1 MNWLFFSIATALL
14 WGTAELFY
22 KKGAQPD
29 EKYSHL
35 KISVWVGVVMGA
47 HAIYTLLTQ
56 DIGYNPANLLI
67 YLPVS
72 LFYIFSMT
80 FSYFGMRFLEESISD
95 PIENTAGVICVLLFA
110 IFMGDEFSALTWIA
124 VAVITLGVVGVSYIE
139 NRGET
144 PRKKLLGKK
153 LAIVAFCMPFVY
165 ALLDAFGT
173 FLDDAFFLVEDIAN
187 APFVDVTEETIEAV
201 ANPSYELP
209 FALFALFMGDEFSW
223 LTWLSVG
230 VITVGVVGVS
240 YLENHGETTR
250 KKNYGKA
257 LAIISFCMPFVYA
270 LLDAFGTFL
279 DDAFFLIEDV
289 ASSPL
294 VDVTEETIEAVANTS
309 YELTFALF
317 ALCLFI
323 FMKSKKVKF
332 GSVPQ
337 HKDKI
342 LAAVFETAGQ
352 FTYVYALGGVDAVAA
367 PILSSVC
374 VVSLLL
380 SRIFLKEKLSWKT
393 YAFIAVVIVG
403 ILLLAVSE
411 EL

>member
-1 MNWLFFSIATALL
+1 MSWLFFSIATALL

-22 KKGAQPD
+22 KKGALPN

-35 KISVWVGVVMGA
+35 KICVWVGIVMGA
-47 HAIYTLLTQ
+47 HAIFTLLTQ
-56 DIGYNPANLLI
+56 DIGYNPVNLLI

-72 LFYIFSMT
+72 LFYIISMA

-95 PIENTAGVICVLLFA
+95 PIENTAGVICTLLFV
-110 IFMGDEFSALTWIA
+110 IFLQEEISALTW
-124 VAVITLGVVGVSYIE
+124 VAIGIITVGVLGVSFLE
-139 NRGET
+139 NHGET
-144 PRKKLLGKK
+144 TRKKTYGKV
-153 LAIVAFCMPFVY
+153 LAVVAFIMPFLY
-165 ALLDAFGT
+165 ALLDAVGT

-201 ANPSYELP
+201 AN
-209 FALFALFMGDEFSW
+209 
-223 LTWLSVG
+223 
-230 VITVGVVGVS
+230 
-240 YLENHGETTR
+240 
-250 KKNYGKA
+250 
-257 LAIISFCMPFVYA
+257 
-270 LLDAFGTFL
+270 
-279 DDAFFLIEDV
+279 
-289 ASSPL
+289 
-294 VDVTEETIEAVANTS
+294 TS

-317 ALCLFI
+317 ALGLFI
-323 FMKSKKVKF
+323 FMKAKKVKF
-332 GSVPQ
+332 GPVPQ

-352 FTYVYALGGVDAVAA
+352 FTYVYALGGVDAIAA

-393 YAFIAVVIVG
+393 YVFIGIVIVG
-403 ILLLAVSE
+403 ILLLAVAE

>member
-1 MNWLFFSIATALL
+1 MSWLFFSIATALL

-22 KKGAQPD
+22 KKGALPN

-35 KISVWVGVVMGA
+35 KICVWVGVVMGA
-47 HAIYTLLTQ
+47 HAIFTLLTQ
-56 DIGYNPANLLI
+56 DIGYNPVNLII

-72 LFYIFSMT
+72 LFYIISMA

-95 PIENTAGVICVLLFA
+95 PIENTAGVICTLLFV
-110 IFMGDEFSALTWIA
+110 IFLQEEISLLTW
-124 VAVITLGVVGVSYIE
+124 VAIGIITIGVLGVSFLE
-139 NRGET
+139 NHGET
-144 PRKKLLGKK
+144 KRKKNYGKV
-153 LAIVAFCMPFVY
+153 LAAVAFCMPFLY
-165 ALLDAFGT
+165 ALLDALGT

-201 ANPSYELP
+201 AN
-209 FALFALFMGDEFSW
+209 
-223 LTWLSVG
+223 
-230 VITVGVVGVS
+230 
-240 YLENHGETTR
+240 
-250 KKNYGKA
+250 
-257 LAIISFCMPFVYA
+257 
-270 LLDAFGTFL
+270 
-279 DDAFFLIEDV
+279 
-289 ASSPL
+289 
-294 VDVTEETIEAVANTS
+294 TS

-317 ALCLFI
+317 ALALFI
-323 FMKSKKVKF
+323 FMKAKKVKF
-332 GSVPQ
+332 GPVPQ

-342 LAAVFETAGQ
+342 LAALFETAGQ
-352 FTYVYALGGVDAVAA
+352 FTYVYALGGVDAIAA

-403 ILLLAVSE
+403 ILLLAVAE

>member
-1 MNWLFFSIATALL
+1 MNWLFFSVATALL
-14 WGTAELFY
+14 WGIAELFY
-22 KKGAQPD
+22 KKGARPE

-35 KISVWVGVVMGA
+35 KICVWVGIVMGA
-47 HAIYTLLTQ
+47 HAIFTLLTQ
-56 DIGYNPANLLI
+56 NINYNPENLLR

-72 LFYIFSMT
+72 LFYIISMA

-95 PIENTAGVICVLLFA
+95 PIENTAGVICALLFVLVLGETISA
-110 IFMGDEFSALTWIA
+110 FTWFSIG
-124 VAVITLGVVGVSYIE
+124 VITVGVLGVSFLE

-144 PRKKLLGKK
+144 VRKKRYGKK
-153 LAIVAFCMPFVY
+153 LAIV
-165 ALLDAFGT
+165 
-173 FLDDAFFLVEDIAN
+173 
-187 APFVDVTEETIEAV
+187 
-201 ANPSYELP
+201 
-209 FALFALFMGDEFSW
+209 
-223 LTWLSVG
+223 
-230 VITVGVVGVS
+230 
-240 YLENHGETTR
+240 
-250 KKNYGKA
+250 
-257 LAIISFCMPFVYA
+257 SFCMPFLYA

-289 ASSPL
+289 ANSPL
-294 VDVTEETIEAVANTS
+294 VDVTEDTIEAVANTS

-317 ALCLFI
+317 ALGLFI
-323 FMKSKKVKF
+323 FMKAKKVKF
-332 GSVPQ
+332 GPIPQ

-374 VVSLLL
+374 IVSLVL

>member
-1 MNWLFFSIATALL
+1 MSWLFFAIGTAVL
-14 WGTAELFY
+14 WGAAELFY
-22 KKGAQPD
+22 KKGARPD

-35 KISVWVGVVMGA
+35 KICVWVGVVMGI
-47 HAIYTLLTQ
+47 HAVFTLLTQ
-56 DIGYNPANLLI
+56 DINYNPINI
-67 YLPVS
+67 IRYLPVS
-72 LFYIFSMT
+72 LFYIFSMA

-110 IFMGDEFSALTWIA
+110 
-124 VAVITLGVVGVSYIE
+124 
-139 NRGET
+139 
-144 PRKKLLGKK
+144 
-153 LAIVAFCMPFVY
+153 
-165 ALLDAFGT
+165 
-173 FLDDAFFLVEDIAN
+173 
-187 APFVDVTEETIEAV
+187 
-201 ANPSYELP
+201 
-209 FALFALFMGDEFSW
+209 LFMGDEFSW
-223 LTWLSVG
+223 LTWVAVG
-230 VITVGVVGVS
+230 VIGVGVVGVS

-250 KKNYGKA
+250 KKNYGKV
-257 LAIISFCMPFVYA
+257 LAVVAFIMPFLYA

-289 ASSPL
+289 VNSPL
-294 VDVTEETIEAVANTS
+294 VDVTEDTIEDVANTS

-317 ALCLFI
+317 ALGLFI
-323 FMKSKKVKF
+323 FMKAKKVKF
-332 GSVPQ
+332 GPVPQ

-393 YAFIAVVIVG
+393 YVFIGVVIIG

>member
-1 MNWLFFSIATALL
+1 MSWLFFSIATALL

-22 KKGAQPD
+22 KKGAQPN

-35 KISVWVGVVMGA
+35 KICVWVGVVMGA
-47 HAIYTLLTQ
+47 HALFTLLTQ
-56 DIGYNPANLLI
+56 DINYNPINILR

-72 LFYIFSMT
+72 LFYIISMA

-110 IFMGDEFSALTWIA
+110 
-124 VAVITLGVVGVSYIE
+124 
-139 NRGET
+139 
-144 PRKKLLGKK
+144 
-153 LAIVAFCMPFVY
+153 
-165 ALLDAFGT
+165 
-173 FLDDAFFLVEDIAN
+173 
-187 APFVDVTEETIEAV
+187 
-201 ANPSYELP
+201 
-209 FALFALFMGDEFSW
+209 LFMGDEFSW
-223 LTWLSVG
+223 ITWVAVG

-240 YLENHGETTR
+240 YLENRGETTR
-250 KKNYGKA
+250 KKKLGKA
-257 LAIISFCMPFVYA
+257 LAIIAFCMPFVYA

-289 ASSPL
+289 ANSPL
-294 VDVTEETIEAVANTS
+294 VDVTEDTIEAVANTS

-317 ALCLFI
+317 ALGLFI
-323 FMKSKKVKF
+323 FMKAKKVKF
-332 GSVPQ
+332 GPIPQ

-352 FTYVYALGGVDAVAA
+352 FTYVYALGVADAIAA

-393 YAFIAVVIVG
+393 YIFIVIVIIG

>member
-1 MNWLFFSIATALL
+1 MSWLFFSIATALL

-22 KKGAQPD
+22 KKGAQPN

-35 KISVWVGVVMGA
+35 KICVWVGIVMGA
-47 HAIYTLLTQ
+47 HAIFTLLTQ
-56 DIGYNPANLLI
+56 DINYNPVNI
-67 YLPVS
+67 IRYLPVS
-72 LFYIFSMT
+72 LFYIISMA

-110 IFMGDEFSALTWIA
+110 
-124 VAVITLGVVGVSYIE
+124 
-139 NRGET
+139 
-144 PRKKLLGKK
+144 
-153 LAIVAFCMPFVY
+153 
-165 ALLDAFGT
+165 
-173 FLDDAFFLVEDIAN
+173 
-187 APFVDVTEETIEAV
+187 
-201 ANPSYELP
+201 
-209 FALFALFMGDEFSW
+209 LFMGDEFSW
-223 LTWLSVG
+223 LTWVAVG
-230 VITVGVVGVS
+230 VIGIGVVGVS

-250 KKNYGKA
+250 KKNYGKV
-257 LAIISFCMPFVYA
+257 LAVVAFIMPFLYA

-289 ASSPL
+289 ANSPL
-294 VDVTEETIEAVANTS
+294 VDVTEDTIEAVANTS

-317 ALCLFI
+317 ALGLFI
-323 FMKSKKVKF
+323 FMKAKKVKF
-332 GSVPQ
+332 GSVPK

-380 SRIFLKEKLSWKT
+380 SRIVLKEKLSWKT
-393 YAFIAVVIVG
+393 YAFIAVVIIG
-403 ILLLAVSE
+403 ILLLALSE

>member
-1 MNWLFFSIATALL
+1 MSWLFFSIATAVL

-22 KKGAQPD
+22 KKGARPD

-35 KISVWVGVVMGA
+35 KICVWVCIVMGL
-47 HAIYTLLTQ
+47 HAVFTLLTQ
-56 DIGYNPANLLI
+56 DIGYNPINLI
-67 YLPVS
+67 RYLPVS
-72 LFYIFSMT
+72 LFYIVSMA

-110 IFMGDEFSALTWIA
+110 
-124 VAVITLGVVGVSYIE
+124 
-139 NRGET
+139 
-144 PRKKLLGKK
+144 
-153 LAIVAFCMPFVY
+153 
-165 ALLDAFGT
+165 
-173 FLDDAFFLVEDIAN
+173 
-187 APFVDVTEETIEAV
+187 
-201 ANPSYELP
+201 
-209 FALFALFMGDEFSW
+209 LFMGDEFSV
-223 LTWLSVG
+223 LTWIAVG

-240 YLENHGETTR
+240 FLENRGETPR
-250 KKNYGKA
+250 KKNYGKV
-257 LAIISFCMPFVYA
+257 LAVVAFIMPFLYA

-289 ASSPL
+289 ANSPL

-317 ALCLFI
+317 ALGLFI
-323 FMKSKKVKF
+323 FMKAKKVKF
-332 GSVPQ
+332 GPLMTKNENGKFSFAAG
-337 HKDKI
+337 HRDKL

-374 VVSLLL
+374 VVSLVL

-393 YAFIAVVIVG
+393 YAFIAVVIIG
-403 ILLLAVSE
+403 ILLLAVAE

>member
-1 MNWLFFSIATALL
+1 MWLFFAVSTAIL
-14 WGTAELFY
+14 WGAAELFY
-22 KKGAQPD
+22 KKGARD
-29 EKYSHL
+29 NEKYSHL
-35 KISVWVGVVMGA
+35 KICVWVGIVMGA
-47 HAIYTLLTQ
+47 HAIFTLLTQ
-56 DIGYNPANLLI
+56 NIGYNPINLI
-67 YLPVS
+67 RYLPVS
-72 LFYIFSMT
+72 LFYIISMA

-95 PIENTAGVICVLLFA
+95 PIENSAGVICTLLFV
-110 IFMGDEFSALTWIA
+110 IFLKEEISVLTWIA
-124 VAVITLGVVGVSYIE
+124 IAIITAGVLGVSFLE

-144 PRKKLLGKK
+144 MRKRKYGKT
-153 LAIVAFCMPFVY
+153 LAAVAFCMPFVY

-173 FLDDAFFLVEDIAN
+173 FLDDAFFLCEDI
-187 APFVDVTEETIEAV
+187 
-201 ANPSYELP
+201 
-209 FALFALFMGDEFSW
+209 
-223 LTWLSVG
+223 
-230 VITVGVVGVS
+230 
-240 YLENHGETTR
+240 
-250 KKNYGKA
+250 
-257 LAIISFCMPFVYA
+257 
-270 LLDAFGTFL
+270 
-279 DDAFFLIEDV
+279 

-317 ALCLFI
+317 ALGLFI
-323 FMKSKKVKF
+323 FMKAKGVKF
-332 GSVPQ
+332 GPVPQ

-352 FTYVYALGGVDAVAA
+352 FTYVYTLGTADAIAA

-393 YAFIAVVIVG
+393 YIFIGIVIIG

>member
-1 MNWLFFSIATALL
+1 MSWLFFSVATAIL

-22 KKGAQPD
+22 KKGAQPN

-35 KISVWVGVVMGA
+35 KICVWVGVVMGL
-47 HAIYTLLTQ
+47 HAIFTLLTQ
-56 DIGYNPANLLI
+56 DINYNPINI
-67 YLPVS
+67 IRYLPVS
-72 LFYIFSMT
+72 LFYIISMA

-124 VAVITLGVVGVSYIE
+124 V
-139 NRGET
+139 
-144 PRKKLLGKK
+144 
-153 LAIVAFCMPFVY
+153 
-165 ALLDAFGT
+165 
-173 FLDDAFFLVEDIAN
+173 
-187 APFVDVTEETIEAV
+187 
-201 ANPSYELP
+201 
-209 FALFALFMGDEFSW
+209 
-223 LTWLSVG
+223 G

-240 YLENHGETTR
+240 YLENRGETPR
-250 KKNYGKA
+250 KKNYGKK
-257 LAIISFCMPFVYA
+257 LAIVAFCMPFMYA

-279 DDAFFLIEDV
+279 DDAYFLVEDI
-289 ASSPL
+289 ANAPF

-317 ALCLFI
+317 ALGLFI
-323 FMKSKKVKF
+323 FMKAKKVKF
-332 GSVPQ
+332 GPVSQ
-337 HKDKI
+337 NKDKV

-393 YAFIAVVIVG
+393 YAFIGGVIIG
-403 ILLLAVSE
+403 ILLLAVAE

>member
-1 MNWLFFSIATALL
+1 MSWLFFSIATAIL

-22 KKGAQPD
+22 KKGAQPN
-29 EKYSHL
+29 EKFSHL
-35 KISVWVGVVMGA
+35 KICVWVGIVMGA
-47 HAIYTLLTQ
+47 HAIFTLLTQ
-56 DIGYNPANLLI
+56 DINYNPINI
-67 YLPVS
+67 IRYLPVS
-72 LFYIFSMT
+72 LMYIISMA

-110 IFMGDEFSALTWIA
+110 
-124 VAVITLGVVGVSYIE
+124 V
-139 NRGET
+139 
-144 PRKKLLGKK
+144 
-153 LAIVAFCMPFVY
+153 
-165 ALLDAFGT
+165 
-173 FLDDAFFLVEDIAN
+173 
-187 APFVDVTEETIEAV
+187 
-201 ANPSYELP
+201 
-209 FALFALFMGDEFSW
+209 FMGDEFSW
-223 LTWLSVG
+223 LTWVAVA
-230 VITVGVVGVS
+230 VIGVGVVGVS
-240 YLENHGETTR
+240 YLENRGETPR
-250 KKNYGKA
+250 KKNYGKF
-257 LAIISFCMPFVYA
+257 LAVVAFIMPFLYA

-317 ALCLFI
+317 ALGLFI
-323 FMKSKKVKF
+323 FMKAKKVKF
-332 GSVPQ
+332 GPIFPKNEAGKVSFSAS
-337 HKDKI
+337 HRDKL

-380 SRIFLKEKLSWKT
+380 SRIVLKEKLSWKT
-393 YAFIAVVIVG
+393 YAFIAVVIIG
-403 ILLLAVSE
+403 ILLLAISE

>member
-1 MNWLFFSIATALL
+1 MSWLFFSIATAIL

-22 KKGAQPD
+22 KKGAQPN

-35 KISVWVGVVMGA
+35 KICVWVGVVMGA
-47 HAIYTLLTQ
+47 HAIFTLLTQ
-56 DIGYNPANLLI
+56 DIGYNPVNLLV

-72 LFYIFSMT
+72 LFYIISMA

-110 IFMGDEFSALTWIA
+110 LIMGDEFSVLTWIA
-124 VAVITLGVVGVSYIE
+124 VAVIGVGVVGVSYLE
-139 NRGET
+139 NHGET
-144 PRKKLLGKK
+144 PRKKNLGKT
-153 LAIVAFCMPFVY
+153 LAIVSFCMPFVY

-173 FLDDAFFLVEDIAN
+173 FLDDAFFLVED
-187 APFVDVTEETIEAV
+187 V
-201 ANPSYELP
+201 AN
-209 FALFALFMGDEFSW
+209 
-223 LTWLSVG
+223 T
-230 VITVGVVGVS
+230 
-240 YLENHGETTR
+240 
-250 KKNYGKA
+250 
-257 LAIISFCMPFVYA
+257 
-270 LLDAFGTFL
+270 
-279 DDAFFLIEDV
+279 
-289 ASSPL
+289 PL

-317 ALCLFI
+317 ALALFI
-323 FMKSKKVKF
+323 FMKAKKVKF

-374 VVSLLL
+374 IVSLLL

-403 ILLLAVSE
+403 ILLLAVAE

>member
-1 MNWLFFSIATALL
+1 MSWLFFSVATALL

-22 KKGAQPD
+22 KKGARPD

-35 KISVWVGVVMGA
+35 KISVWVGVVMGI

-56 DIGYNPANLLI
+56 DIGFNPMNLLI

-124 VAVITLGVVGVSYIE
+124 VAVITVGVVGVSYLE
-139 NRGET
+139 NKGDT
-144 PRKKLLGKK
+144 PRKKTYGKK
-153 LAIVAFCMPFVY
+153 LAVVAFIMPFLY

-173 FLDDAFFLVEDIAN
+173 FLDDAFFLVEDIAS
-187 APFVDVTEETIEAV
+187 APFVDVTEET
-201 ANPSYELP
+201 
-209 FALFALFMGDEFSW
+209 M
-223 LTWLSVG
+223 
-230 VITVGVVGVS
+230 
-240 YLENHGETTR
+240 
-250 KKNYGKA
+250 
-257 LAIISFCMPFVYA
+257 
-270 LLDAFGTFL
+270 
-279 DDAFFLIEDV
+279 
-289 ASSPL
+289 
-294 VDVTEETIEAVANTS
+294 EAVANTS

-317 ALCLFI
+317 ALILFI
-323 FMKSKKVKF
+323 FMKAKGVKF
-332 GSVPQ
+332 GPVKQ

-342 LAAVFETAGQ
+342 MAAVFETAGQ
-352 FTYVYALGGVDAVAA
+352 FTYVYALGVADAIAA

-403 ILLLAVSE
+403 ILLLAVAE

>member
-1 MNWLFFSIATALL
+1 MSWLFFSIATAVL

-22 KKGAQPD
+22 KKGAQPN

-35 KISVWVGVVMGA
+35 KICVWVGIVMGA
-47 HAIYTLLTQ
+47 HAIFTLLTQ
-56 DIGYNPANLLI
+56 DIGYNPVNLI
-67 YLPVS
+67 VYLPVS
-72 LFYIFSMT
+72 LMYIISMA

-110 IFMGDEFSALTWIA
+110 IFMGDEFSVLTW
-124 VAVITLGVVGVSYIE
+124 VAVGVIAIGVVGVGYLE
-139 NRGET
+139 NHGET
-144 PRKKLLGKK
+144 TRKKTYGKK

-173 FLDDAFFLVEDIAN
+173 FLDDAFFLVEDIA
-187 APFVDVTEETIEAV
+187 AT
-201 ANPSYELP
+201 
-209 FALFALFMGDEFSW
+209 
-223 LTWLSVG
+223 
-230 VITVGVVGVS
+230 
-240 YLENHGETTR
+240 
-250 KKNYGKA
+250 
-257 LAIISFCMPFVYA
+257 
-270 LLDAFGTFL
+270 
-279 DDAFFLIEDV
+279 
-289 ASSPL
+289 PL

-317 ALCLFI
+317 ALGLFI
-323 FMKSKKVKF
+323 FMKSKGVKF

-393 YAFIAVVIVG
+393 YAFITVVIVG
-403 ILLLAVSE
+403 ILLLAVAE

>member
-1 MNWLFFSIATALL
+1 MSWLFFSVATAIL
-14 WGTAELFY
+14 WGAAELFY
-22 KKGAQPD
+22 KKGALPN

-35 KISVWVGVVMGA
+35 KICVWVGVVMGL
-47 HAIYTLLTQ
+47 HAVFTLVTQ
-56 DIGYNPANLLI
+56 DIGYNPVNLLV

-72 LFYIFSMT
+72 LMYIISMA

-124 VAVITLGVVGVSYIE
+124 IAVIAVGVIGVGYLE
-139 NRGET
+139 NHGET
-144 PRKKLLGKK
+144 VRKKTLGKK

-173 FLDDAFFLVEDIAN
+173 FLDDAFFLVEDIA
-187 APFVDVTEETIEAV
+187 AT
-201 ANPSYELP
+201 
-209 FALFALFMGDEFSW
+209 
-223 LTWLSVG
+223 
-230 VITVGVVGVS
+230 
-240 YLENHGETTR
+240 
-250 KKNYGKA
+250 
-257 LAIISFCMPFVYA
+257 
-270 LLDAFGTFL
+270 
-279 DDAFFLIEDV
+279 
-289 ASSPL
+289 PL
-294 VDVTEETIEAVANTS
+294 VDITVETIEAVANTS

-317 ALCLFI
+317 ALGLFI
-323 FMKSKKVKF
+323 FMKSKGVKF
-332 GSVPQ
+332 GAVPQ

-380 SRIFLKEKLSWKT
+380 SRIFLKEKLNWKT
-393 YAFIAVVIVG
+393 YLFIGIVIFG
-403 ILLLAVSE
+403 ILLLAVAE

>member
-1 MNWLFFSIATALL
+1 MSWLFFAIGTAIL

-22 KKGAQPD
+22 KKGARPD
-29 EKYSHL
+29 EKYAHL
-35 KISVWVGVVMGA
+35 KICVWVGIVMGA
-47 HAIYTLLTQ
+47 HAIFTLLTQ
-56 DIGYNPANLLI
+56 DINYNPINILR

-72 LFYIFSMT
+72 LFYIISMA

-110 IFMGDEFSALTWIA
+110 LFMGDEFHWLTW
-124 VAVITLGVVGVSYIE
+124 VAVGVIGIGVLGVSYLE

-144 PRKKLLGKK
+144 TRKRKYGKA
-153 LAIVAFCMPFVY
+153 LAVIAFIMPFLY

-173 FLDDAFFLVEDIAN
+173 FLDDA
-187 APFVDVTEETIEAV
+187 
-201 ANPSYELP
+201 Y
-209 FALFALFMGDEFSW
+209 
-223 LTWLSVG
+223 
-230 VITVGVVGVS
+230 
-240 YLENHGETTR
+240 
-250 KKNYGKA
+250 
-257 LAIISFCMPFVYA
+257 
-270 LLDAFGTFL
+270 
-279 DDAFFLIEDV
+279 FLIEDV
-289 ASSPL
+289 ANSPL
-294 VDVTEETIEAVANTS
+294 IDVTEDTIEAVANTS

-317 ALCLFI
+317 ALILFI
-323 FMKSKKVKF
+323 FMKAKKVKL
-332 GSVPQ
+332 GSIPQ
-337 HKDKI
+337 SKDKI

-403 ILLLAVSE
+403 ILLLAISE